1 MASSP
6 HLSEPRLVLP
16 ESVARRD
23 KSRIWWAVALLVAGL
38 LYMAYR
44 MLGQSASPRELYR
57 TEAVA
62 HRNIQRTTEAVGTLD
77 VTQRVV
83 VPATT
88 DGQLVAILVEQ
99 GQEVSAG
106 QPLARLD
113 AQAAQRDVQTATTTL
128 GGSAAR
134 VEQARAGLAAA
145 TEERQRTER
154 LLERGLA
161 SESASEMARAGEA
174 QARALVRAA
183 EAERQLS
190 QQGLKGAQAKQRL
203 ATLDAPVAG
212 FVLTATDDLGAM
224 VGPRSPPLFV
234 ITAPITRL
242 RLTVPIPE
250 ADVSAIRAGQSAE
263 FSVPAY
269 PGRTFRA
276 EVQKLDVEPQR
287 EGSAVSYRVTLDVDN
302 PERLLLPG
310 MTANVKIELAHA
322 ENVLAVREAALRF
335 APSDAPAAPPRS
347 RVWRATGGSELEA
360 VNVVAGVSDGAYT
373 QITPQP
379 EAALSETDPVVIGLV
394 VGGRGGSG
402 GPGISLGKKQ

>member
-1 MASSP
+1 
-6 HLSEPRLVLP
+6 
-16 ESVARRD
+16 
-23 KSRIWWAVALLVAGL
+23 
-38 LYMAYR
+38 
-44 MLGQSASPRELYR
+44 
-57 TEAVA
+57 
-62 HRNIQRTTEAVGTLD
+62 
-77 VTQRVV
+77 
-83 VPATT
+83 
-88 DGQLVAILVEQ
+88 
-99 GQEVSAG
+99 VSAG

-113 AQAAQRDVQTATTTL
+113 AQSAQRDVQTAETTL

-134 VEQARAGLAAA
+134 VEQARAALAAA
-145 TEERQRTER
+145 SEERQRTER

-161 SESASEMARAGEA
+161 SQSASEMARAAEA

-190 QQGLKGAQAKQRL
+190 QQGLRGAQAKQRL
-203 ATLDAPVAG
+203 TTIDAPVAG
-212 FVLTATDDLGAM
+212 FVLTATDALGAM

-234 ITAPITRL
+234 VTAPITRL

-250 ADVSAIRAGQSAE
+250 ADVSAIRAGQAAE

-310 MTANVKIELAHA
+310 MTANVKIELARA

-379 EAALSETDPVVIGLV
+379 EAALSEKDPVVIGLV
-394 VGGRGGSG
+394 VGGRAGGS

>member
-6 HLSEPRLVLP
+6 PLSEPRLVLP
-16 ESVARRD
+16 TNVARRD
-23 KSRIWWAVALLVAGL
+23 KARVWWAVALLVFGL

-44 MLGQSASPRELYR
+44 MLGKATSGAPLYR
-57 TEAVA
+57 TEGVV
-62 HRNIQRTTEAVGTLD
+62 HRSILRTTEAVGTLD
-77 VTQRVV
+77 VTQRVL

-88 DGQLVAILVEQ
+88 DGQLVAILVEP

-113 AQAAQRDVQTATTTL
+113 EKAAQRDVQTAETTL

-134 VEQARAGLAAA
+134 VEQARAALAAA
-145 TEERQRTER
+145 TEERSRAER

-161 SESASEMARAGEA
+161 SQSAVEMARAGEA
-174 QARALVRAA
+174 QARALVRGA
-183 EAERQLS
+183 ESERQLS
-190 QQGLKGAQAKQRL
+190 QQGLKGAQAKKRL

-212 FVLTATDDLGAM
+212 FVLSATDDLGAM

-234 ITAPITRL
+234 VASPITRL

-250 ADVSAIRAGQSAE
+250 ADVSAIERGQTAQ

-269 PGRTFRA
+269 PGRTFTA
-276 EVQKLDVEPQR
+276 QVDKLDVEPQR

-302 PERLLLPG
+302 PERTLLPG
-310 MTANVKIELAHA
+310 MTANVQIELARV
-322 ENVLAVREAALRF
+322 ENALAVREAALRF

-347 RVWRATGGSELEA
+347 RVWRATGGNDLEA
-360 VNVVAGVSDGAYT
+360 VTVTPGVSDGAYT

-379 EAALSETDPVVIGLV
+379 ASALAEKDQVVVGLV
-394 VGGRGGSG
+394 VGGRAGGK